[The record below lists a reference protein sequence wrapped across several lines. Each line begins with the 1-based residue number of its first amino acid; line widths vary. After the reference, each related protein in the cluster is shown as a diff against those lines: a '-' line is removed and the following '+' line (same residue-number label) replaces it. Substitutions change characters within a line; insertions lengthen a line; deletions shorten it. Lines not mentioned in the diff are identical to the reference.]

1 MFLFSEFGFVNSFFW
16 VFYFFYFF
24 LGFLFFLLFF
34 GFFIL
39 CLLWWLVTLSR
50 TRARFGSLAIIAR
63 NNFYFYY
70 YFTFP
75 ATMLRPPVLL
85 LLRRRPPVLLLLR
98 LVLMSS
104 CVLPCVLLLR
114 PAKCI
119 SDFSVRYVC
128 LFIQEATHVYW
139 VIGLYVGVHLPFF
152 WVEYG
157 LQICAMCDI

>member
-1 MFLFSEFGFVNSFFW
+1 
-16 VFYFFYFF
+16 
-24 LGFLFFLLFF
+24 
-34 GFFIL
+34 
-39 CLLWWLVTLSR
+39 
-50 TRARFGSLAIIAR
+50 
-63 NNFYFYY
+63 
-70 YFTFP
+70 
-75 ATMLRPPVLL
+75 MLRPPVLL
-85 LLRRRPPVLLLLR
+85 LPRRRPPVLLLLH

-104 CVLPCVLLLR
+104 CVLRPASCVLLLC

-152 WVEYG
+152 WVDYG